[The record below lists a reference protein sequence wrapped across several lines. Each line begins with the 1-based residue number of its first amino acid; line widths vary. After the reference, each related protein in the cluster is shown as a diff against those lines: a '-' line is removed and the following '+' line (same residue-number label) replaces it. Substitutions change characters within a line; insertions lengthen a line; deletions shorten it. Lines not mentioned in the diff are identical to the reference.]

1 MQLCILLHAR
11 ILSSPSGD
19 RVWPRLR
26 ATGRRPTCH
35 HWLGAS
41 RLQRFKHRASR
52 DVLCGLGYATLA
64 LAHRS
69 RLGHLVTL
77 RLRLIGLTPI
87 GSALCDSTLCCSRP
101 RGQSKAARRT
111 ESPPYQPWA
120 RQPSKHFMR
129 SSLNRR
135 VHFMRSSLNRRVHFM
150 RSRLTRL
157 LQATLVVLWL
167 DGDGAYLPPV
177 PAAARPQPDSASHQR
192 FRPLRAPPILLV
204 MLFRSLRA
212 PPVSPPCIPMQ
223 LHFGRA
229 LARWRRRLPA
239 ARSCGGAPSA
249 CFRFT
254 SAVQATSGAADPSG
268 HALQVTSGAACVTT
282 LHTYAAAVVP
292 ARPWPVPI
300 DGRALALGLFRSLV
314 VLFRSLR
321 APPVSPPCISRPN
334 AAAVVP
340 ARPWP
345 VPISGRALQ
354 ATSGAADQPPVSPPC
369 ISRPNAAAV
378 VPVLS
383 NSHAPWRS
391 SLPQL
396 WPDTSCRRASR
407 PSRVSFGISSGS
419 SG

>member
-1 MQLCILLHAR
+1 MQLCIQLHAR

-135 VHFMRSSLNRRVHFM
+135 VNFMRSSLNRRVHFM

-177 PAAARPQPDSASHQR
+177 PAAARPQPASASHQR

-223 LHFGRA
+223 LLWYQLALGLFRSTVVLSPLACSDPWSCSSGHFGRRLCHHPA
-229 LARWRRRLPA
+229 LADLMQLLWYQLA
-239 ARSCGGAPSA
+239 LGLFRSLVVLWLDGHKWLRQPTVQASSGHFGRCDPVSPPCIPSA
-249 CFRFT
+249 A
-254 SAVQATSGAADPSG
+254 AV
-268 HALQVTSGAACVTT
+268 VTSGAACVTT
-282 LHTYAAAVVP
+282 LHT
-292 ARPWPVPI
+292 
-300 DGRALALGLFRSLV
+300 
-314 VLFRSLR
+314 
-321 APPVSPPCISRPN
+321 
-334 AAAVVP
+334 
-340 ARPWP
+340 
-345 VPISGRALQ
+345 
-354 ATSGAADQPPVSPPC
+354 
-369 ISRPNAAAV
+369 
-378 VPVLS
+378 
-383 NSHAPWRS
+383 
-391 SLPQL
+391 
-396 WPDTSCRRASR
+396 
-407 PSRVSFGISSGS
+407 
-419 SG
+419 